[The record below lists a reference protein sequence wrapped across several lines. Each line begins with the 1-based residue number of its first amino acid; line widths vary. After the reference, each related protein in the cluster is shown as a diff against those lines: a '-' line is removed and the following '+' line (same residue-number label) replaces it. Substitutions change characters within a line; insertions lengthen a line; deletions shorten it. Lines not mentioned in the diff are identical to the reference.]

1 MKVQPDLPRQPDARA
16 VVFGLF
22 AIIVICATILAGTY
36 LW

>member
-1 MKVQPDLPRQPDARA
+1 MKVQQPDARG

-22 AIIVICATILAGTY
+22 AIIVICAAILAGNY